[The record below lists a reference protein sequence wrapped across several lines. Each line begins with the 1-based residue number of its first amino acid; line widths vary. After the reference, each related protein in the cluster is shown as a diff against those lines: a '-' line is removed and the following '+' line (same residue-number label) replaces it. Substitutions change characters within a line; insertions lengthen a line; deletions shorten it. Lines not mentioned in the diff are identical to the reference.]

1 MPTVSSY
8 TVIQDT
14 DVTLGEADDVQFDF
28 DAPDLTTST
37 SNADRPMLVFKLN
50 PHDDDARLEIVLN
63 NTRIYLQTFSAGPIR
78 SLNEVVGH
86 GQLLP
91 AANRMIVGN
100 RLTGAFTISDLAFV
114 FKADI

>member
-1 MPTVSSY
+1 MPTISSY

-28 DAPDLTTST
+28 DAPNVTTST
-37 SNADRPMLVFKLN
+37 SNANRPMLVFKLN

-78 SLNEVVGH
+78 SLTEVFAH
-86 GQLLP
+86 AQLLP
-91 AANRMIVGN
+91 TANRMIVGN
-100 RLTGAFTISDLAFV
+100 RLTGEFTISDLAVV